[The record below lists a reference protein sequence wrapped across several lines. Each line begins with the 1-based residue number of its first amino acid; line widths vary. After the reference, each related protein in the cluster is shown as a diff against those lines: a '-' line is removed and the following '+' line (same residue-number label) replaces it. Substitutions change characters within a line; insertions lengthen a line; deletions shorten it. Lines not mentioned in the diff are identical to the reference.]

1 MATVTK
7 DEVWELF
14 REVARRFEE
23 TDRQF
28 KETDLKFKETD
39 LKFKETDR
47 LIKELRESQKETDR
61 QFKETDR
68 QFKETDLKFKETDR
82 QFKETDLK
90 FKETDLKFQETDRQF
105 KASDRKLQKLED
117 LFTSQWGRLMES
129 LVEGDLV
136 SILNQRGIAINDTT
150 TRLKGRRADGG
161 NFEFD
166 IVAHNGNAVVVI
178 EVKTTLRPDDVKKF
192 RHKLEQFKQW
202 LPRYANNTIY
212 GGMAWLTAVAGA
224 EDMVQSRGL
233 FSIRATGDSAA
244 IVNPVDFQPKAWLS
258 IARASRF

>member
-1 MATVTK
+1 MASVTY

-23 TDRQF
+23 TDR
-28 KETDLKFKETD
+28 KFQD
-39 LKFKETDR
+39 
-47 LIKELRESQKETDR
+47 TDR

-68 QFKETDLKFKETDR
+68 KFQETDRKFQDTDR
-82 QFKETDLK
+82 QFKETDR
-90 FKETDLKFQETDRQF
+90 KFQETDRQF
-105 KASDRKLQKLED
+105 KLSDRKLQKLED

-136 SILNQRGIAINDTT
+136 SILNQRGISISDTT

-166 IVAHNGNAVVVI
+166 ILAHNGHEVVVI
-178 EVKTTLRPDDVKKF
+178 EVKTTLRPDDVKTF
-192 RHKLEQFKQW
+192 IHKLDQIKQW

-224 EDMVQSRGL
+224 EAMVQSRGL

-244 IVNPVDFQPKAWLS
+244 LVNPADFHPKAW
-258 IARASRF
+258 

>member
-61 QFKETDR
+61 QFKV
-68 QFKETDLKFKETDR
+68 
-82 QFKETDLK
+82 
-90 FKETDLKFQETDRQF
+90 
-105 KASDRKLQKLED
+105 KAIDRKQQKLED
-117 LFTSQWGRLMES
+117 LFTCQWEKLMEF
-129 LVEGDLV
+129 LVEGNLV
-136 SILNQRGIAINDTT
+136 AILNQRGLAINDTA
-150 TRLKGRRADGG
+150 TRLKRRLADGG
-161 NFEFD
+161 NVEFD
-166 IVAHNGNAVVVI
+166 ILAHSGNEVVVI
-178 EVKTTLRPDDVKKF
+178 EVKTTLHPDDVKKF

-244 IVNPVDFQPKAWLS
+244 IVNPVDFQPKEW
-258 IARASRF
+258 

>member
-1 MATVTK
+1 MGTVTK

-23 TDRQF
+23 TDRKFLETDRKFQETDRKF
-28 KETDLKFKETD
+28 LETDRKFLETDRKFQETDLKFQ
-39 LKFKETDR
+39 ETDR

-68 QFKETDLKFKETDR
+68 KFRE
-82 QFKETDLK
+82 
-90 FKETDLKFQETDRQF
+90 
-105 KASDRKLQKLED
+105 SDRKLQKLED

-136 SILNQRGIAINDTT
+136 AILNQRGIAISDTT
-150 TRLKGRRADGG
+150 TRLKGQRADGG

-166 IVAHNGNAVVVI
+166 IVAHNGRELVII

-192 RHKLEQFKQW
+192 LSKLDRIKHW
-202 LPRYANNTIY
+202 LPRYAQNTIY

-244 IVNPVDFQPKAWLS
+244 IVNAQDFHPKSW
-258 IARASRF
+258 

>member
-23 TDRQF
+23 TDRRF
-28 KETDLKFKETD
+28 KETDLKFKEIG
-39 LKFKETDR
+39 R

-61 QFKETDR
+61 QFKETD
-68 QFKETDLKFKETDR
+68 LKFKETDR
-82 QFKETDLK
+82 Q

-117 LFTSQWGRLMES
+117 LFTSQWGRVMES

-166 IVAHNGNAVVVI
+166 ILAHNGNEVVVI

-192 RHKLEQFKQW
+192 LRKLEKFKQW
-202 LPRYANNTIY
+202 LPRYADNTIY
-212 GGMAWLTAVAGA
+212 GGMAWLTAVAGS

-233 FSIRATGDSAA
+233 FSIRATGNSASV
-244 IVNPVDFQPKAWLS
+244 VNPLNFQPKAW
-258 IARASRF
+258 